1 MKCVNAG
8 KNVETQKC
16 LEMFRNIVEIFG
28 NVLEM
33 EMSELYFFK
42 SGLIGFFY
50 ILGSCQI
57 RDFLSWF

>member
-33 EMSELYFFK
+33 EMSALYFFK
-42 SGLIGFFY
+42 SGLIGFFLY
-50 ILGSCQI
+50 
-57 RDFLSWF
+57 SW